1 MSLKRSAQFVI
12 AGAAAA
18 GLTLGVA
25 IVAGAVTRPGGA
37 GTSAVAEKGGTQEP
51 SYTASITT
59 ADNGDVTEADQSK
72 ALAALAKI
80 TADQAR
86 DAALGAVPGV
96 AGAIE
101 LDNENGNV
109 AYSVEVTD
117 AAGTRVDVKVDAGNA
132 KVLAQDTEAGAEGG
146 GTGPGDKGGAADT
159 ADATPGGG

>member
-51 SYTASITT
+51 SYTASVTT
-59 ADNGDVTEADQSK
+59 ADNGNATEADQSK

-109 AYSVEVTD
+109 VYSVEVTN

-132 KVLAQDTEAGAEGG
+132 KVLAQDTESGATGAETDTGDNG
-146 GTGPGDKGGAADT
+146 GPGDST
-159 ADATPGGG
+159 DATPGGG

>member
-1 MSLKRSAQFVI
+1 MSLKRSARFVI

-25 IVAGAVTRPGGA
+25 VVAGAVTRPGGA
-37 GTSAVAEKGGTQEP
+37 GTSAVAEKGGAQEP

-59 ADNGDVTEADQSK
+59 ADNGSTGEADQSK
-72 ALAALAKI
+72 ALTALAKV

-109 AYSVEVTD
+109 VYSVEVTN
-117 AAGTRVDVKVDAGNA
+117 AAGARVDVKVDAGNA
-132 KVLAQDTEAGAEGG
+132 KVLAQDVEPGEADGG
-146 GTGPGDKGGAADT
+146 SSAGDNGGAGDT